1 MSTREK
7 KVGIISLSQ
16 SDLQSAGSVYTTS
29 VAMLDK
35 YRNKHA
41 LLLERA
47 SEAGE
52 KLPKDLDD
60 ELMNWQVS
68 AKKAVKFMN
77 ETRSVYTD
85 KAHAFIKEFTALENT
100 LGKELYEDIQQVR
113 DKSAKIH
120 AQEAAAA
127 REKEEAELR
136 EKQRRIDA
144 IAELESQLR
153 TGYANHLTNVKQT
166 ILQVY
171 SNCNLE
177 NIDESQVLVNDFIG
191 GTLSE
196 EAWNAITLVGD
207 ASLVGEVRTEER
219 FAACASHFTSE
230 VTKYAEY
237 ILTLFPARKG
247 ELERGEQESA
257 QAAGLARKQEEE
269 AENARKEAE
278 RRAAEQAE
286 KEKQQATVTVM
297 VSQANREVDAPR
309 AIESYSITVGSVDGW
324 RAVVDYY
331 LTNAGA
337 SAGELGKVKLDSM
350 VTFAERQ
357 AKSTGE
363 MISHEA
369 VTYEPK
375 YKAVARATKKKAA

>member
-1 MSTREK
+1 MSTREN

-35 YRNKHA
+35 YRTKHSA
-41 LLLERA
+41 LLERA
-47 SEAGE
+47 TEAGE

-100 LGKELYEDIQQVR
+100 LGKELYDCIQQVR

-120 AQEAAAA
+120 AKEAAAA

-153 TGYANHLTNVKQT
+153 SGYANHITTVKQT

-171 SNCNLE
+171 SNTTLTQIE
-177 NIDESQVLVNDFIG
+177 EAEAAVRGFIG

-196 EAWNAITLVGD
+196 EAWNAISLVGD
-207 ASLVGEVRTEER
+207 DTLIEEVRTADR
-219 FAACASHFTSE
+219 FNACSSHFTTE

-237 ILTLFPARKG
+237 ILTLFPTRKE
-247 ELERGEQESA
+247 ELERGEQESE
-257 QAAGLARKQEEE
+257 QAAELARKQKEE

-278 RRAAEQAE
+278 KRAAEQAE
-286 KEKQQATVTVM
+286 KEKQQATVTVL

-309 AIESYSITVGSVDGW
+309 AIESYAITIGSVDGW

-337 SAGELGKVKLDSM
+337 STEELGKVKLDSM

-363 MISHEA
+363 MITHSD
-369 VTYEPK
+369 VSYEPK

>member
-1 MSTREK
+1 MSTQEN
-7 KVGIISLSQ
+7 KVGITSLSQ
-16 SDLQSAGSVYTTS
+16 TDLQSAGSVYTTS
-29 VAMLDK
+29 VGMLDK
-35 YRNKHA
+35 YRLKHSA
-41 LLLERA
+41 LMERA
-47 SEAGE
+47 IEAGE
-52 KLPKDLDD
+52 KLPKELDD

-100 LGKELYEDIQQVR
+100 LGKELYDGIQQAR
-113 DKSAKIH
+113 DRSAKIH

-153 TGYANHLTNVKQT
+153 NGYANHLTNVKQT

-177 NIDESQVLVNDFIG
+177 NIDEAQVLVNDFIG

-196 EAWNAITLVGD
+196 EAWNDISLVGD
-207 ASLVGEVRTEER
+207 ASLVDEVRTADR
-219 FAACASHFTSE
+219 FAACSSHFTTE

-257 QAAGLARKQEEE
+257 QAAELARKQEEE

-309 AIESYSITVGSVDGW
+309 AIESYSISVSSVDGW

-337 SAGELGKVKLDSM
+337 SPQDLGKVKLDSM

-363 MISHEA
+363 MITHA
-369 VTYEPK
+369 DVAYEPK

>member
-1 MSTREK
+1 MSTQENK
-7 KVGIISLSQ
+7 AGIISLSQ
-16 SDLQSAGSVYTTS
+16 TDLQSAGSVYTTS
-29 VAMLDK
+29 VGMLDK
-35 YRNKHA
+35 YRLKHSA
-41 LLLERA
+41 LMERA
-47 SEAGE
+47 IEAGE
-52 KLPKDLDD
+52 KLPKELDD

-100 LGKELYEDIQQVR
+100 LGKELYDGIQQAR
-113 DKSAKIH
+113 DRSAKIH

-136 EKQRRIDA
+136 EKQRRIDS

-153 TGYANHLTNVKQT
+153 SGYANHLTNVKQT

-177 NIDESQVLVNDFIG
+177 NIDEAQVVVNDFIG

-207 ASLVGEVRTEER
+207 SALVEEVRTQAR
-219 FAACASHFTSE
+219 FNACSSHFTTE

-237 ILTLFPARKG
+237 ILTLFPARKE

-257 QAAGLARKQEEE
+257 QAAELARKQEEE
-269 AENARKEAE
+269 AENAKKEAE
-278 RRAAEQAE
+278 SRAAEQAE

-297 VSQANREVDAPR
+297 VSQSNREVDAPR
-309 AIESYSITVGSVDGW
+309 AIESYSVSVSSVDGW

-337 SAGELGKVKLDSM
+337 SPQELGKVKLDSM

-363 MISHEA
+363 MITHA
-369 VTYEPK
+369 DVRYEPK
-375 YKAVARATKKKAA
+375 YKAVARATRKKAA

>member
-1 MSTREK
+1 MSTQEK
-7 KVGIISLSQ
+7 ISGLISLSQ

-29 VAMLDK
+29 IGMLEK
-35 YRNKHA
+35 YRTKQTQ
-41 LLLERA
+41 LLHRA
-47 SEAGE
+47 TEVGE
-52 KLPKDLDD
+52 KLPKELDD

-85 KAHAFIKEFTALENT
+85 KAHAFIKEFTAIENT
-100 LGKELYEDIQQVR
+100 LGKELYDAIQTVR
-113 DKSAKIH
+113 DNSAKVH

-153 TGYANHLTNVKQT
+153 SGYANHLTNVKQT

-171 SNCNLE
+171 SNTTIAQIE
-177 NIDESQVLVNDFIG
+177 EAESAVRGFIG

-196 EAWNAITLVGD
+196 EAWNSITLVGD
-207 ASLVGEVRTEER
+207 DSLVEEVRTAER
-219 FAACASHFTSE
+219 FNACSAHFTSE

-237 ILTLFPARKG
+237 ILTLFPARQE

-257 QAAGLARKQEEE
+257 QALELAKKQQEE
-269 AENARKEAE
+269 AEKAQADADK
-278 RRAAEQAE
+278 RASEQAE
-286 KEKQQATVTVM
+286 KEKQSASVTVM
-297 VSQANREVDAPR
+297 INQANREFDAPR
-309 AIESYSITVGSVDGW
+309 SIESYSITVGSIDGW
-324 RAVVDYY
+324 RAVIEYY

-337 SAGELGKVKLDSM
+337 SVKELGKVKLDSM

-363 MISHEA
+363 MVAHED
-369 VTYEPK
+369 VSYEPK

>member
-1 MSTREK
+1 MSTQEN

-29 VAMLDK
+29 VEMLGK
-35 YRNKHA
+35 YRVKHSA
-41 LLLERA
+41 LLERA
-47 SEAGE
+47 TEAGE

-100 LGKELYEDIQQVR
+100 LGKELYETIQHVR
-113 DKSAKIH
+113 DCSAKIH

-153 TGYANHLTNVKQT
+153 SGYANHLANVKQT

-171 SNCNLE
+171 SNTTLE
-177 NIDESQVLVNDFIG
+177 QIEEAESAVLGFIG

-207 ASLVGEVRTEER
+207 TALIGEVRTAER
-219 FAACASHFTSE
+219 FNACSTHFTTE

-237 ILTLFPARKG
+237 IITLFPARKE

-257 QAAGLARKQEEE
+257 QAAELARKQEEE

-331 LTNAGA
+331 LTNAGIPA
-337 SAGELGKVKLDSM
+337 QELGKVKLDSM

-363 MISHEA
+363 MISHED

>member
-1 MSTREK
+1 MSTQEN

-29 VAMLDK
+29 VEMLGK
-35 YRNKHA
+35 YRVKHSA
-41 LLLERA
+41 LLERA
-47 SEAGE
+47 TEAGE

-100 LGKELYEDIQQVR
+100 LGKELYETIQHVR
-113 DKSAKIH
+113 DCSAKIH

-153 TGYANHLTNVKQT
+153 SGYANHLANVKQT

-171 SNCNLE
+171 SNTTLE
-177 NIDESQVLVNDFIG
+177 QIEEAESAVLGFIG

-196 EAWNAITLVGD
+196 EAWSAITLVGD
-207 ASLVGEVRTEER
+207 ASLVDEVRTEER
-219 FAACASHFTSE
+219 FAVCSSHFTSE

-237 ILTLFPARKG
+237 ILTLFPARKE

-257 QAAGLARKQEEE
+257 QAAELARKQEEE

-278 RRAAEQAE
+278 IRAAEQAE

-331 LTNAGA
+331 LTNAGIPA
-337 SAGELGKVKLDSM
+337 QELGKVKLDSM

-363 MISHEA
+363 MISHED

>member
-1 MSTREK
+1 M
-7 KVGIISLSQ
+7 GITSLSQ
-16 SDLQSAGSVYTTS
+16 TDLQSAGSVYTTS
-29 VAMLDK
+29 VGMLDK
-35 YRNKHA
+35 YRLKHSA
-41 LLLERA
+41 LMERA
-47 SEAGE
+47 IEAGE
-52 KLPKDLDD
+52 KLPKELDD

-100 LGKELYEDIQQVR
+100 LGKELYDGIQQVR
-113 DKSAKIH
+113 DRSAKIH

-153 TGYANHLTNVKQT
+153 NGYANHLTNVKQT

-177 NIDESQVLVNDFIG
+177 NIDEAQVLVNDFIG

-196 EAWNAITLVGD
+196 EAWNAISLVGD
-207 ASLVGEVRTEER
+207 TALIDEVRTADR
-219 FAACASHFTSE
+219 FAACSSHFTTE

-247 ELERGEQESA
+247 ELELGEQESA
-257 QAAGLARKQEEE
+257 QAAELARKQEEE

-337 SAGELGKVKLDSM
+337 SPQDLGKVKLDTM
-350 VTFAERQ
+350 RIFAERQ

-375 YKAVARATKKKAA
+375 YKAVARATKNKAA